1 MYFRGG
7 ELEGGVWGGAIVA
20 VCVCE
25 ERGGTVYGG
34 VDGVNACQP
43 DSILSLVRTAGGL
56 HLALRALPV

>member
-1 MYFRGG
+1 MFQGWGVGGRCVGRGYSSS
-7 ELEGGVWGGAIVA
+7 